1 MTLHLPTAEND
12 GVGGT
17 RLSTRTIEQHL
28 AVVEPGVPP
37 LLTTQPI
44 STQSVLFVD
53 VPEDISEV
61 PPHPAGARQLVVVL
75 SGVCEIALAN
85 GDTCQLG
92 PGQVIL
98 AADTQGGHISRI
110 LQHPC
115 RIMFVVL
122 SDEGVDHA
130 VHV

>member
-12 GVGGT
+12 GAGGT
-17 RLSTRTIEQHL
+17 RLSTHTIEQHR

-37 LLTTQPI
+37 LLTSDPI
-44 STQSVLFVD
+44 PTQSVLFVD
-53 VPEDISEV
+53 VPEDVSEV

-85 GDTCQLG
+85 GDTYQFG

-98 AADTQGGHISRI
+98 AADTHGGHISRI

-115 RIMFVVL
+115 RIMFVIL
-122 SDEGVDHA
+122 SDERSDPD
-130 VHV
+130 